1 MKHKYLLIAL
11 VLSLGLLLL
20 NTACGDKKDKQV
32 SEPQKVSGPMMLMDE
47 SPPVSDLDISMRESK
62 EPMPLPGEE
71 LQIKAKAD
79 AVLMSAM
86 LEDIKPEEEKE
97 PQKVVDPKKPR
108 PIPGELP
115 PPQEQKKK

>member
-79 AVLMSAM
+79 VPLMSAM
-86 LEDIKPEEEKE
+86 LEDIKLEEGMELQKE
-97 PQKVVDPKKPR
+97 VDPNKPR

-115 PPQEQKKK
+115 LPQEQKKK